1 MATIEI
7 KVPDLGGSKD
17 VPVIELLAK
26 PGDSIAK
33 DQGLLTLESD
43 KATMELP
50 SSAAGVLKE
59 FTVKVGDEV
68 SEGMVIAVLEAEG
81 ADAAPSLTAAPAA
94 ATTPAPPA
102 PASAASAKAEPAKA
116 APAAPASSAPSM
128 TRWS

>member
-81 ADAAPSLTAAPAA
+81 ADAAPS
-94 ATTPAPPA
+94 
-102 PASAASAKAEPAKA
+102 
-116 APAAPASSAPSM
+116 
-128 TRWS
+128 